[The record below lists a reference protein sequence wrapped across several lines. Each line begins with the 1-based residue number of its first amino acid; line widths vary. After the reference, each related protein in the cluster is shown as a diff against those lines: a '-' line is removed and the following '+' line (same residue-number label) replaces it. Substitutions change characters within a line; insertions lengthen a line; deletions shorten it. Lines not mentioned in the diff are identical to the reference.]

1 MSEGVALIET
11 KMRSAGISEVAIKAF
26 LYQYQKL
33 LRNDTGLIPEEA
45 IEPIAQ
51 LPHLEERELPESIG
65 DYLRQTLVLKLNG
78 GLRTSMGFE
87 KAKRLPSGR
96 RGLTLPHILVEQ
108 IFY

>member
-65 DYLRQTLVLKLNG
+65 DYLRQTLILKLNG
-78 GLRTSMGFE
+78 GVGPLMGVE
-87 KAKRLPSGR
+87 KAKRPLGV
-96 RGLTLPHILVEQ
+96 RGEFTLLGIIGNP
-108 IFY
+108 F

>member
-11 KMRSAGISEVAIKAF
+11 KIRSAGISEVAIKAF

-65 DYLRQTLVLKLNG
+65 DYLRQTLILKLNA
-78 GLRTSMGFE
+78 GLGTSMWLE
-87 KAKRLPSGR
+87 KAKSRVRGR
-96 RGLTLPHILVEQ
+96 GGARCPDINLTK
-108 IFY
+108 

>member
-11 KMRSAGISEVAIKAF
+11 KIRSAGISEVAIKAF

-65 DYLRQTLVLKLNG
+65 DYLRQTLILKLNG
-78 GLRTSMGFE
+78 GLGASMGFG
-87 KAKRLPSGR
+87 KTKSLVWGPG
-96 RGLTLPHILVEQ
+96 GLTFPEKNGKQ
-108 IFY
+108 

>member
-11 KMRSAGISEVAIKAF
+11 KIRSAGISEVAIKAF

-65 DYLRQTLVLKLNG
+65 DYLRQTLILKLNG
-78 GLRTSMGFE
+78 GVRTSLGVVNGN
-87 KAKRLPSGR
+87 RQLPGR
-96 RGLTLPHILVEQ
+96 CGRYVLCIILD
-108 IFY
+108 